1 MEYYIIEQGKLNIL
15 EGGLRMAGIG
25 PYFGVN
31 NLILFLLLLILVG
44 DCLCFN

>member
-1 MEYYIIEQGKLNIL
+1 MLNIL

-25 PYFGVN
+25 GYLGVN

-44 DCLCFN
+44 DCLCYN